1 MVYRNF
7 FARGVHC
14 YALGIRTF
22 YLNILLALWQ
32 VRVRSTRLEAKL
44 AWHGTARHGTA

>member
-1 MVYRNF
+1 VVYRNF

-32 VRVRSTRLEAKL
+32 VRVRSTRLDSRL
-44 AWHGTARHGTA
+44 NRHGTA